1 MKKPIS
7 HDIPIGYTHDPKDAN
22 PSPHVI
28 DLREESGVFP
38 PQFVQKY
45 ERELPPFNALIPEP
59 YRRVKKQRK
68 HALKLNFMRNTFT
81 LEERVA
87 RMRRRARSWKERIMR
102 TSAKVFSLVF
112 TQSATAVSIIKNTLK
127 DSSAKSFKFI
137 RRPSASYSWET
148 ADDAADWDEAGEEQ
162 GTPLAV
168 SVWRRAEIVT
178 FLSVLCGLIITV
190 KAAGTIDGYRQ
201 LRGAVLGDAVEGV
214 QALSRAQNAFH
225 ESDIP
230 EVIASFL
237 AAQDKFAHV
246 GRTLDDLPFSSV
258 LEKIPPLRSNIAL
271 LSVGEDSSRAAEYT
285 LLAFKALDGVKQSL
299 QGGQGFV
306 AALEGGEESKSL
318 PVNELERASR
328 YLGEAVTALR
338 EANLSAAIIN
348 LEDLPEE
355 YQGSVASF
363 LTLLSPSERLLS
375 QTQRGIAL
383 FASFLGSE
391 RPRRI
396 IVAFQNDAELR
407 PTGGF
412 LGSYALLDT
421 NRGSV
426 ESIDVPGGGLYD
438 LKGSLQTRVDAPYPF
453 HLFSPLWQPWNANWF
468 FDFPSSARTLTW
480 FVEKSQGPTVDGVIF
495 ITPVMLED
503 ILRITGPVVLP
514 AYQLVVS
521 DHNVRRV
528 LQDAVEVE
536 YDKSINRPK
545 QIIGD
550 LLPLILTRA
559 STAFAENF
567 PQLLNSL
574 ATALDR
580 HDLLLWSSFEGDQ
593 NMINASGWG
602 GVVEPTASDYLALV
616 HTNIGGGKT
625 DRVMAERWERTVTLS
640 PDGTG
645 EALLAVTREH
655 RGDATDPY
663 EKVHN
668 VDYVRIFVPR
678 GSVFLGAEGFTTPD
692 DALFK
697 YDETLP
703 VYPELEHMIASTKID
718 DISGIRI
725 TEEHG
730 FTVFGG
736 WVMTKVGGRSAYRVH
751 YRTPPVVKFER
762 GALPLFAGEAV
773 KYELFIQRQPGALD
787 TPFTDTL
794 IAPSEWGKEVV
805 FNGAPSNMA
814 GNSIAH
820 EYTIDRDIVTTLEW
834 DMQKVSTDHP

>member
-1 MKKPIS
+1 MSPKKKLVV
-7 HDIPIGYTHDPKDAN
+7 HDIPIGYTHDPKDSN
-22 PSPHVI
+22 LSPHVI
-28 DLREESGVFP
+28 DLREESDALA

-45 ERELPPFNALIPEP
+45 ETPQTHLNAPVPEP
-59 YRRVKKQRK
+59 YRRVKKQKK
-68 HALKLNFMRNTFT
+68 HALKLNFMRNTLT
-81 LEERVA
+81 LEERLA
-87 RMRRRARSWKERIMR
+87 RMRRRARSWKERILNI
-102 TSAKVFSLVF
+102 SVKVFSPVS
-112 TQSATAVSIIKNTLK
+112 TQSASVFSSIKNTLK
-127 DSSAKSFKFI
+127 DSSAKSFKLF
-137 RRPSASYSWET
+137 RRSSAHYTEEA
-148 ADDAADWDEAGEEQ
+148 ADDVAALDEGREA
-162 GTPLAV
+162 PDAPVAV
-168 SVWRRAEIVT
+168 GIWRRAEIVT
-178 FLSVLCGLIITV
+178 FLSVLCGLILTV
-190 KAAGTIDGYRQ
+190 KAAGTIDYYRQ
-201 LRGAVLGDAVEGV
+201 LRGSVLGEAVEGV

-230 EVIASFL
+230 EAIASFL
-237 AAQDKFAHV
+237 AAQDKFAEV
-246 GRTLDDLPFSSV
+246 SRTLDDLPFSSV
-258 LEKIPPLRSNIAL
+258 LEKIPPLRSNVAL

-299 QGGQGFV
+299 EGARGLR
-306 AALEGGEESKSL
+306 AALEGGEGSGMNV

-338 EANLSAAIIN
+338 EANLSAATIN

-412 LGSYALLDT
+412 MGSYALLDT

-453 HLFSPLWQPWNANWF
+453 HLFSPVWQPWNANWF

-480 FVEKSQGPTVDGVIF
+480 FVEKSQGPTVDGVIAV
-495 ITPVMLED
+495 TPVLLED
-503 ILRITGPVVLP
+503 LLRITGPLTLP
-514 AYQLVVS
+514 EYQLVVS
-521 DHNVRRV
+521 DKNVRRV

-550 LLPLILTRA
+550 LLPLILTRV
-559 STAFAENF
+559 SFAFAENF

-574 ATALDR
+574 AAALDR

-625 DRVMAERWERTVTLS
+625 DRVMAERWERTMTLA

-645 EALLAVTREH
+645 EAFLAVTREH
-655 RGDATDPY
+655 RGDAADLY

-678 GSVFLGAEGFTTPD
+678 GSVFLGAEGFTAPD

-736 WVMTKVGGRSAYRVH
+736 WVMTKVGGKSVYRVH
-751 YRTPPVVKFER
+751 YRIPPVVKFER
-762 GALPLFAGEAV
+762 GALPLFAGEARR
-773 KYELFIQRQPGALD
+773 YELFVQRQPGALD
-787 TPFTDTL
+787 TPFTNTL
-794 IAPSEWGKEVV
+794 TVPPEWGNEVL
-805 FNGAPSNMA
+805 FNGASSNMA

-820 EYTIDRDIVTTLEW
+820 EYIIDRDMISTLVW
-834 DMQKVSTDHP
+834 Q

>member
-1 MKKPIS
+1 MKKSIS
-7 HDIPIGYTHDPKDAN
+7 HDIPIGFTHNPKDAN
-22 PSPHVI
+22 PSPYVI
-28 DLREESGVFP
+28 DLREGSGVSP
-38 PQFVQKY
+38 LPHIEQFKT
-45 ERELPPFNALIPEP
+45 EELPRTISIREP
-59 YRRVKKQRK
+59 YRRVARQKKY
-68 HALKLNFMRNTFT
+68 AMKLNFMRNTLT

-87 RMRRRARSWKERIMR
+87 RMRRRTLSWKEHILKI
-102 TSAKVFSLVF
+102 SAKVFSSVF
-112 TQSATAVSIIKNTLK
+112 TQSATVFSSIQNTIK

-137 RRPSASYSWET
+137 RRPSAHFYREA
-148 ADDAADWDEAGEEQ
+148 ADDAAGLGEAREEQ
-162 GTPLAV
+162 EVPIAV

-178 FLSVLCGLIITV
+178 FLSVLCGLILTV

-201 LRGAVLGDAVEGV
+201 LRGVVLGEAVEGV

-230 EVIASFL
+230 EAIASFL
-237 AAQDKFAHV
+237 AAQDKFAEV
-246 GRTLDDLPFSSV
+246 SRTLDDLPFSSV

-306 AALEGGEESKSL
+306 AALEGGEGTKVSV
-318 PVNELERASR
+318 PVNELERVSR

-338 EANLSAAIIN
+338 EANLSAATIN
-348 LEDLPEE
+348 LQELPEE
-355 YQGSVASF
+355 YRSSVASF

-383 FASFLGSE
+383 FASFLGGE

-453 HLFSPLWQPWNANWF
+453 HLFSPVWQPWNANYF
-468 FDFPSSARTLTW
+468 FNVPSSAQAFAW
-480 FVEKSQGPTVDGVIF
+480 FMEKSQGPTVDGVIF

-528 LQDAVEVE
+528 LQDAAEVE
-536 YDKSINRPK
+536 YDKSLNRPK

-550 LLPLILTRA
+550 LLPLILERV
-559 STAFAENF
+559 SFAFVEHS
-567 PQLLNSL
+567 PQLLGSL
-574 ATALDR
+574 AAALDR
-580 HDLLLWSSFEGDQ
+580 HDLLLWSSFEEDQ
-593 NMINASGWG
+593 NAIIASGWG
-602 GVVEPTASDYLALV
+602 GAVEPTASDYLALV

-625 DRVMAERWERTVTLS
+625 DRVMAERWERTVTLAS
-640 PDGTG
+640 DGTG
-645 EALLAVTREH
+645 EAILTVTREH

-668 VDYVRIFVPR
+668 VDYVRIFVPL

-703 VYPELEHMIASTKID
+703 LYPELARMIASTKID

-736 WVMTKVGGRSAYRVH
+736 WVMTKVGGKSVYRVR

-762 GALPLFAGEAV
+762 GTLPFFAEKARR
-773 KYELFIQRQPGALD
+773 YELFIQRQPGALD

-794 IAPSEWGKEVV
+794 MAPAEWGKETV
-805 FNGAPSNMA
+805 FNGASSNVV

-820 EYTIDRDIVTTLEW
+820 EYIIDRDMVSILEW
-834 DMQKVSTDHP
+834 HK